1 MASVAHVIAARKG
14 TSIGVK
20 KKAAVDVP
28 RHQTE
33 HDGGEPDPSAP
44 HETTERQQ
52 RGQPGKPDEERHCVA
67 DRDPV
72 GNVEQLDVGDEDV
85 KPRTVIPKRKF
96 DGLEVGAIGEAAGVP
111 GQCLGAIV
119 VGVEL
124 VDRKRIVRRGREAD
138 HEHRAQQRHGRDRL
152 RIDCWPRRS
161 II

>member
-1 MASVAHVIAARKG
+1 MAVSPTHLPRK
-14 TSIGVK
+14 
-20 KKAAVDVP
+20 
-28 RHQTE
+28 
-33 HDGGEPDPSAP
+33 
-44 HETTERQQ
+44 TTERQQ

-72 GNVEQLDVGDEDV
+72 GPIERLDIGGEDV

-124 VDRKRIVRRGREAD
+124 VDRQRIVRRGREPDDD
-138 HEHRAQQRHGRDRL
+138 HDLSRAAAATTSASTARPDTRFLHRVTAL
-152 RIDCWPRRS
+152 
-161 II
+161 